1 MFSVLQSA
9 DHSPCPRYCICNSLK
24 RIREG
29 SSGEWKI
36 MDNIGFGVG
45 IKSAGY
51 QCGAGGLSFVC
62 AVFGVR
68 LVTLFQGLKLYA
80 VEVTSED

>member
-1 MFSVLQSA
+1 
-9 DHSPCPRYCICNSLK
+9 
-24 RIREG
+24 
-29 SSGEWKI
+29 

-68 LVTLFQGLKLYA
+68 LATLLQGLKLYV